1 MYSSKADFLCFSWA
15 GSTGTDFLPLRF
27 RTWGLGSGRTWGVTS
42 LLPLDAGH
50 GGQSLQKLFGIFGD
64 DYFPEFFRY
73 FFFDPLW
80 SFFNLLLRKL
90 PPEWVFS
97 SPVTIWMA
105 LVCSVGGQ
113 NWLRESRAFLKLF
126 FHPILEDEAIFYS
139 NIIISSG
146 WYGPIPSF
154 SFVSRLLKWHR

>member
-1 MYSSKADFLCFSWA
+1 MYSSKAYFLCFSWA

-73 FFFDPLW
+73 FFWDPLW

-105 LVCSVGGQ
+105 LVCWWIDS
-113 NWLRESRAFLKLF
+113 FLF
-126 FHPILEDEAIFYS
+126 FPSFLYPYREDEQTQKTKMHL
-139 NIIISSG
+139 SSASARLIVWYLGEREQLG
-146 WYGPIPSF
+146 WKGST
-154 SFVSRLLKWHR
+154 